1 MRLTFWNIFSKQG
14 VQRKSRDRCEVM
26 NPTWSS
32 SVSSDP
38 PAGPSAVCAAPDFYS
53 YTELKHY
60 AVTFTPD
67 TICNYVIN
75 PNTDMKQFL
84 EAPISRY
91 VKV

>member
-1 MRLTFWNIFSKQG
+1 ML
-14 VQRKSRDRCEVM
+14 
-26 NPTWSS
+26 
-32 SVSSDP
+32 SDP

-53 YTELKHY
+53 FTELKHY

-67 TICNYVIN
+67 TISNCVIN

-91 VKV
+91 VGKFKRKGFFVSLDLVCMFIVAVVFSG